1 MQAGRR
7 EYPGRPVKLSGN
19 MKRVEELL
27 KQQYWIID
35 ILPVQVPKKSEG
47 QYFAVEQFYRTALR
61 GKVQMQKFS
70 LLLKLNCY
78 VDVTLILPETEERT
92 VNPAPDLLR
101 QMMAE
106 REVLLLFDDAL
117 ITSDPEDT
125 YLTLYHPDARLLA
138 LVRTLAGSEGLFV
151 WQPAEEAAREK
162 GGEL

>member
-1 MQAGRR
+1 
-7 EYPGRPVKLSGN
+7 
-19 MKRVEELL
+19 
-27 KQQYWIID
+27 
-35 ILPVQVPKKSEG
+35 
-47 QYFAVEQFYRTALR
+47 
-61 GKVQMQKFS
+61 
-70 LLLKLNCY
+70 
-78 VDVTLILPETEERT
+78 
-92 VNPAPDLLR
+92 
-101 QMMAE
+101 MMAE